1 MSSVDKIK
9 KLLSKLEFKSKIY
22 LYLLNKKVF
31 FKYIEASSLFMKK
44 KIVIFISGKGS
55 NALNIINYFS
65 ESADISIS
73 HVYSN
78 NKNSS
83 FLKHKL
89 NSEINTQI
97 FQNNDLKTLVFEE
110 LKIIKPDLIVLAG
123 FLKKIPLS
131 YIEYFEN
138 RIVNIHPSLLP
149 SYGGKGMYGSIIHD
163 KVIENK
169 EKETGITIHYVS
181 EHYDSGQI
189 IFQKKIIISDF
200 DTPKNIEEKIHKL
213 EYEYYPK
220 IIESILYNK

>member
-65 ESADISIS
+65 ETENLTVS

-78 NKNSS
+78 NKNSA
-83 FLKHKL
+83 FLKHKF
-89 NSEINTQI
+89 NSKVNTQI
-97 FQNNDLKTLVFEE
+97 FQNNDLKTKVFEE
-110 LKIIKPDLIVLAG
+110 LKQIKPDLIVLAG

-149 SYGGKGMYGSIIHD
+149 KYGGKGMYGSIIHD

-189 IFQKKIIISDF
+189 IFQKKTIISDF
-200 DTPKNIEEKIHKL
+200 DTVKTIEEKIHKL

-220 IIESILYNK
+220 IIESILNNK

>member
-1 MSSVDKIK
+1 
-9 KLLSKLEFKSKIY
+9 
-22 LYLLNKKVF
+22 
-31 FKYIEASSLFMKK
+31 MKK
-44 KIVIFISGKGS
+44 KIIIFISGKGS

-65 ESADISIS
+65 ETEDLTVS

-78 NKNSS
+78 NKNST
-83 FLKHKL
+83 FLKHKF
-89 NSEINTQI
+89 NSKVNTQV
-97 FQNNDLKTLVFEE
+97 FQNKDLNTKVFEE
-110 LKIIKPDLIVLAG
+110 LKQIKPDLIVLAG

-200 DTPKNIEEKIHKL
+200 DTAKNIEEKIHKL

>member
-89 NSEINTQI
+89 NSKSIPK
-97 FQNNDLKTLVFEE
+97 FF
-110 LKIIKPDLIVLAG
+110 KIMI
-123 FLKKIPLS
+123 
-131 YIEYFEN
+131 
-138 RIVNIHPSLLP
+138 
-149 SYGGKGMYGSIIHD
+149 
-163 KVIENK
+163 
-169 EKETGITIHYVS
+169 
-181 EHYDSGQI
+181 
-189 IFQKKIIISDF
+189 
-200 DTPKNIEEKIHKL
+200 
-213 EYEYYPK
+213 
-220 IIESILYNK
+220 